1 MPRDLNSNF
10 SSRRIDLQRDMRM
23 LRASVLELS
32 RPEGAV
38 LFDLTAFP
46 AGPSAVMNRIPDG
59 QSGIYAWFRSFRF
72 RDPPEEFA
80 EDLLSA
86 IRAPKFQSRK
96 GDVAPYYEV
105 ELRSKGSISKGKES
119 ELLKALKD
127 DKFLTAMKFSLDW
140 SMLFQMPLYV
150 GKSINL
156 KARIGQHLSGG
167 SVLRNRL
174 KEASVDIDQTYLL
187 LVPTPS
193 ADEASDDAMDDDES
207 DDLNLLSPYEGLFEE
222 VFSRLFNPGFTIR
235 LG

>member
-1 MPRDLNSNF
+1 
-10 SSRRIDLQRDMRM
+10 M

-46 AGPSAVMNRIPDG
+46 AGPSAVIDRISDG

-72 RDPPEEFA
+72 RESPEEFA

-105 ELRSKGSISKGKES
+105 ELRSKGNISKGKES
-119 ELLKALKD
+119 ELVKALKD
-127 DKFLTAMKFSLDW
+127 DKFLAAMKFSLDW

-167 SVLRNRL
+167 SILRNRL
-174 KEASVDIDQTYLL
+174 KEAGLDIEQTYLL
-187 LVPTPS
+187 LVPTPPIAEFS
-193 ADEASDDAMDDDES
+193 ENVSDDETDEL
-207 DDLNLLSPYEGLFEE
+207 DMLSPYEGLFEE